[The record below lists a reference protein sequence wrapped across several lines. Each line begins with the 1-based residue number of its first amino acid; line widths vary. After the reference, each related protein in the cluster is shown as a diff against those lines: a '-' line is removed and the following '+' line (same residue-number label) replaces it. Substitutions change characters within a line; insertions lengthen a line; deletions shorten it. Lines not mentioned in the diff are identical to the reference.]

1 MQPTCMASQR
11 LPRRSEWRIL
21 FSCETHIMLCH
32 ARDPGR
38 LRKEYLNGVV
48 EDDAMPRTVEMV
60 FEDVVEDARVF
71 LEPNT
76 RTVTKFFSRGG
87 WMLLYQEPVV
97 LGSMPIDVAKR
108 LLLVKVDLEAH
119 LTYPVYGIVIPL
131 LWNYRESVHHVAW
144 RMIEPRTFRNFKCTN
159 AKVKSVEQFDFH
171 TEKLK
176 ALVTFPVGR
185 QLDLNVFMLM
195 ATLTEALTKRL
206 ARNVPDLTDMPHGY
220 GEVHVCL
227 TQLFQFMKQ
236 LKPLAT
242 KSLRNMSVSTQK
254 LKLEANFEEE
264 YAALTCSAK
273 ELAWFFSEAACREL
287 VMPLDEM
294 WCNKRASERRKRSK
308 EHRRHAELMRSQAQK
323 EKHAASEA
331 EKEARA
337 RAEATEAMERA
348 LAIAEAECA
357 TAGVAAASERIAQA
371 LRKHHD
377 KCDPAVRR
385 AAAARRAQWKRTP
398 PPPDEL
404 VCPITLEL
412 MRDPVVLAGDGKVY
426 EREAIEAWLAKELVS
441 PMTGLALGDAT
452 LSPDEASRAKADEY
466 RASRRSKPKPT
477 VGNEPPSTFPAP
489 SHASPAT

>member
-1 MQPTCMASQR
+1 
-11 LPRRSEWRIL
+11 
-21 FSCETHIMLCH
+21 MLCH